1 MPALRTLGILLVAVM
16 GLGLAGIHSTLP
28 VHATPTPQLLIDPP
42 NQSLATPGSTVT
54 FNVNASNISLGHPLA
69 GWEIYVRTNNSVL
82 SPVDFKVSSSL
93 FPGFESAHC
102 VNYGQGGVGTSCND
116 NDAVS
121 GTVHSAFN
129 LLEPPGNVS
138 GNVNLF
144 TITYNAVAGPYSLLL
159 FLRPLA
165 DSNLFEP
172 GTGNHISFTPGVG
185 KYGKVPPLPVA
196 NFAWTPFNPRQ
207 GDVVTFDAS
216 SSSDPNGTAIVSY
229 SWVFAPIESGS
240 AGRVGVGKITKQVLD
255 TGNWTATLTIVND
268 RKVSSVPV
276 TAELYVATKPVRD
289 LAVCTTNAFSNICL
303 SQITALPYDLSVPG
317 ANITIKVNVFNLG
330 TSTETNFTLT
340 VTIEGTPTVFNRT
353 SPEPLGPKRIKGFTF
368 YWGTKGLAPDSYTI
382 HAHLLPLLN
391 EKGQFNETEPVP
403 NNDAYYTIR
412 LIYPQLNGLLSLDI
426 GQFGGLSV
434 LLLLAVSVI
443 FSLTRRRRNRRLSAQ
458 RLQLED

>member
-28 VHATPTPQLLIDPP
+28 VHATSTPQLLIDPP

-54 FNVNASNISLGHPLA
+54 FNVNASNISPGQPLA
-69 GWEIYVRTNNSVL
+69 GWEIYVRTNNSIL
-82 SPVDFKVSSSL
+82 SPVEIQVSSSL
-93 FPGFESAHC
+93 RPGFENVNC
-102 VNYGQGGVGTSCND
+102 VNNVGTGCNT
-116 NDAVS
+116 NDAVP
-121 GTVHSAFN
+121 GTVHSAFS
-129 LLEPPGNVS
+129 LTGNPSVVS
-138 GNVNLF
+138 GNFTLF
-144 TITYNAVAGPYSLLL
+144 TITYNAVAGPYSLLT

-165 DSNLFEP
+165 DSLLIDQYTNS
-172 GTGNHISFTPGVG
+172 ISFTPGVG
-185 KYGKVPPLPVA
+185 KYGNVPTLPVA
-196 NFAWTPFNPRQ
+196 NFAWTPLNPRQ
-207 GDVVTFDAS
+207 GDVVTFNAS
-216 SSSDPNGTAIVSY
+216 SSSDPNGHAIVSY
-229 SWVFAPIESGS
+229 SWDFAPFNSGS
-240 AGRVGVGKITKQVLD
+240 ALRHAASKITKQVLD
-255 TGNWTATLTIVND
+255 AGDWTATLTVTND
-268 RKVSSVPV
+268 QGTSSISV
-276 TAELYVATKPVRD
+276 TKPFYVATKPVRD

-303 SQITALPYDLSVPG
+303 SQITALPYDLAVPG

-353 SPEPLGPKRIKGFTF
+353 SPEPLGPKAIKGFTF

-412 LIYPQLNGLLSLDI
+412 LIYPQLNGLLSLDL

-434 LLLLAVSVI
+434 LLLLAIGVI

>member
-28 VHATPTPQLLIDPP
+28 VHATSTPQLLIDPP
-42 NQSLATPGSTVT
+42 NQSLATPGNTVT
-54 FNVNASNISLGHPLA
+54 FNVNASNISPGQPLA
-69 GWEIYVRTNNSVL
+69 GWEIYVRDNNSII
-82 SPVDFKVSSSL
+82 SPVDFTVS
-93 FPGFESAHC
+93 FPPGSGFEGVHC
-102 VNYGQGGVGTSCND
+102 VNDVGSSCNA
-116 NDAVS
+116 NDAAP
-121 GTVHSAFN
+121 GTVHSAFS
-129 LLEPPGNVS
+129 LLGNAVS
-138 GNVNLF
+138 GNITLF
-144 TITYNAVAGPYSLLL
+144 TITYKAVAGPYSLLT

-165 DSNLFEP
+165 DSLLFDQS
-172 GTGNHISFTPGVG
+172 GNSISFTPGAG
-185 KYGKVPPLPVA
+185 KYGNVPILPVA
-196 NFAWTPFNPRQ
+196 NFAWTPLNPRQ
-207 GDVVTFDAS
+207 GDVVTFNAS
-216 SSSDPNGTAIVSY
+216 SSSDPNGHAIASY
-229 SWVFAPIESGS
+229 SWDFAPFNSGS
-240 AGRVGVGKITKQVLD
+240 ALRHAASKITKQVLD
-255 TGNWTATLTIVND
+255 AGNWTATLTVVND
-268 RKVSSVPV
+268 QGVSSIPV
-276 TAELYVATKPVRD
+276 SLPFYVATKPVRD

-303 SQITALPYDLSVPG
+303 SQITALPYDLAVPG
-317 ANITIKVNVFNLG
+317 ANISIKVNVFNLG

-353 SPEPLGPKRIKGFTF
+353 SPEPLGPKAIKGFTF

-434 LLLLAVSVI
+434 LLLLAIGVI